1 MKTIALVNNKV
12 GGGTTAMIHEQGN
25 RHSHPAV
32 IVERR

>member
-25 RHSHPAV
+25 V
-32 IVERR
+32 IATQP